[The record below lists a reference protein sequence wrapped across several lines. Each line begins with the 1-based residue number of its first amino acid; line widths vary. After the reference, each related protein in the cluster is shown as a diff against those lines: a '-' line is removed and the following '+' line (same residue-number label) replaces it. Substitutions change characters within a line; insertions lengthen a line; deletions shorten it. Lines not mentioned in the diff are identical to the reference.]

1 MKGSYF
7 SVCSGFAVAPA
18 PLDSLRLSDRA
29 AGPTLRH
36 TLHHTHAHALTP
48 FHIDTCLHARTH
60 SQLILPH
67 FLCIMDGFPR
77 KKKISF
83 PRLCPPLHHP
93 IPFPQ
98 KKAEKS
104 LLFVPPIISFP
115 PLVRRGCYCCG
126 CIERCLSFLLRVCE
140 RCLVALY
147 QFFELFPSLHFPF
160 LRGMD
165 ASAWYES
172 RSAIA
177 VGGVLKHVGAYKRA
191 WFSAAC
197 ANALMVIQPK

>member
-1 MKGSYF
+1 MHMHLPRFTSIPAFMHVRTANSSYLIF
-7 SVCSGFAVAPA
+7 FASWTVSPEKKCSHFLVSV
-18 PLDSLRLSDRA
+18 
-29 AGPTLRH
+29 
-36 TLHHTHAHALTP
+36 
-48 FHIDTCLHARTH
+48 
-60 SQLILPH
+60 PH
-67 FLCIMDGFPR
+67 FITQSPSPR
-77 KKKISF
+77 KK
-83 PRLCPPLHHP
+83 L
-93 IPFPQ
+93 
-98 KKAEKS
+98 KS
-104 LLFVPPIISFP
+104 LFSLSHLLYHSH

-197 ANALMVIQPK
+197 ANALMVIRPK